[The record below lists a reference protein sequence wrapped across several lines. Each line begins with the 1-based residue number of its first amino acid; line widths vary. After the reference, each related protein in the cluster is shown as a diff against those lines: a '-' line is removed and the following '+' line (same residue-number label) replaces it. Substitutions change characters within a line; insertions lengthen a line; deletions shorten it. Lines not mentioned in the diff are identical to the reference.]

1 MVSPRIFLT
10 NFAAVYGPPSR
21 GRAFF
26 YIQPTM
32 SSRAENNKRIA
43 KNTLL
48 LYVRMAIVMLI
59 SLYTSR
65 VVLETLGVEDF
76 GIYNVVGGVVAMFG
90 FLNGAMSSATQRFI
104 TFALGRGDQEKL
116 KSIFSTAVNI
126 HIVIAVALVLLAE
139 TVGLWFLYNK
149 LQIPAERFSAA
160 FWVLQFSLAT
170 TAVMVA
176 SVPYNAVIVAH
187 EKMSAFAYISIL
199 DTVLRLAAVLALP
212 FFGADRL
219 ILYAFFLFIVQVA
232 MRVCYNAYSRM
243 HFPEARYSFTW
254 SRADFKEMMSFAG
267 WSLFGNLSGVLFTQ
281 GLNILLNMFFGPVV
295 NAARGVAVQVQAA
308 VQQLVSNFQLA
319 LNPQITKTYAQ
330 GDLEAMR
337 MLMYRSSRFS
347 FILLFAVT
355 LPLLFEA
362 DFVLAIW
369 LKTVPDG
376 APTFMRIVMCTQLLY
391 VMSNPFIVANQ
402 ATGKVRRYQ
411 VVCGCTLLCIL
422 PISYLAL
429 RMGFPP
435 YSVFIVHFFIEGLT
449 GLLRLLLLRPLI
461 GLSFRAYFTNV
472 YVRVAIVTLASVA
485 LPSVVYC
492 VMSTDSWAR
501 FFVVGGA
508 AFVSVVGS
516 SFAFGMTRG
525 ERRFILDKVNEA
537 LKKLKV

>member
-1 MVSPRIFLT
+1 
-10 NFAAVYGPPSR
+10 
-21 GRAFF
+21 
-26 YIQPTM
+26 M

-90 FLNGAMSSATQRFI
+90 FLNGALSSATQRFI
-104 TFALGRGDQEKL
+104 TFALGKGDQERL
-116 KSIFSTAVNI
+116 RSIFSTAVNI
-126 HIVIAVALVLLAE
+126 HIIIAIVLVLLAE

-149 LQIPAERFSAA
+149 LQIPEDRFNAA
-160 FWVLQFSLAT
+160 FWVLQFSLAS

-187 EKMSAFAYISIL
+187 EKMSAFAYISIA
-199 DTVLRLAAVLALP
+199 DTLLRLVAVLLLP
-212 FFGADRL
+212 LFGADRL
-219 ILYAFFLFIVQVA
+219 ILYAFFLFVVQIAV
-232 MRVCYNAYSRM
+232 RVCYNVYSNR
-243 HFPEARYSFTW
+243 HFPEARYSLTW
-254 SRADFKEMMSFAG
+254 SKGDFREMIGFAG
-267 WSLFGNLSGVLFTQ
+267 WSLLGNLSGVLFTQ
-281 GLNILLNMFFGPVV
+281 GLNMLLNMFFGPVV

-330 GDLEAMR
+330 GDLDAMR

-362 DFVLAIW
+362 DFVLGVW
-369 LKTVPDG
+369 LKTVPEG
-376 APTFMRIVMCTQLLY
+376 AATFMRIVMCTQLLY

-422 PISYLAL
+422 PVSYVVL

-435 YSVFIVHFFIEGLT
+435 YSVFIVHFCIEGLT
-449 GLLRLLLLRPLI
+449 GLLRLLMLRPLI

-472 YVRVAIVTLASVA
+472 YVRVAVVALTSVA
-485 LPSVVYC
+485 LPSVASHLVP
-492 VMSTDSWAR
+492 SDSWAEL
-501 FFVVGGA
+501 FVVGGA
-508 AFVSVVGS
+508 AFVSVVVS
-516 SFAFGMTRG
+516 SFVFGMTRG
-525 ERRFILDKVNEA
+525 ERQFVLGKAREA
-537 LKKLKV
+537 LEKIRI